1 MLESADSELESSDS
15 TANSAANPLRIGL
28 WVRVFRCKRKKR
40 GGGVQIACK
49 IVYILNGRPQRIQ
62 ILLLEGPYQI
72 HDTSCT
78 GTMIHVS
85 LIVSRSL
92 QGCNTAEMTQ

>member
-1 MLESADSELESSDS
+1 MLESAVSELDS
-15 TANSAANPLRIGL
+15 TAESVANPLRICL
-28 WVRVFRCKRKKR
+28 WVRAFRCKRKK
-40 GGGVQIACK
+40 GGGVQIAFK
-49 IVYILNGRPQRIQ
+49 NVYILNGRPQRKQ
-62 ILLLEGPYQI
+62 ILLSEGPYQI
-72 HDTSCT
+72 HTTSCT